1 MLNACGALMVRSC
14 HQFLSI
20 NSYFSLAFLHQ
31 ANYICIKYFLM
42 RKNHVDQSLREHLRE
57 TFATYI
63 KSKNMRQTP
72 ERFAI
77 LDKALEQKVHFD
89 IDELYKDI
97 EGEYHVSRSTVYNT
111 IELLCECN
119 ILRKHY
125 LNETQAVYE
134 LAEDKHLHLICLKCG
149 AVKEVDG
156 SVVSEYLSGLK
167 FRGFH
172 TTFSSVNIYGLCS
185 ACSRKPRKTQKPKP

>member
-1 MLNACGALMVRSC
+1 MKSAT
-14 HQFLSI
+14 I
-20 NSYFSLAFLHQ
+20 
-31 ANYICIKYFLM
+31 
-42 RKNHVDQSLREHLRE
+42 DQSLREHLKE
-57 TFATYI
+57 TFANYI
-63 KSKNMRQTP
+63 KSKKMRQTP

-149 AVKEVDG
+149 AVKEVNG
-156 SVVSEYLSGLK
+156 AEVSDYLSGLR

-172 TTFSSVNIYGLCS
+172 PTFSSVNIYGLCS
-185 ACSRKPRKTQKPKP
+185 ACTRKPKKTQKP

>member
-1 MLNACGALMVRSC
+1 M
-14 HQFLSI
+14 
-20 NSYFSLAFLHQ
+20 
-31 ANYICIKYFLM
+31 K
-42 RKNHVDQSLREHLRE
+42 KNNVDQTLREKLKQS
-57 TFATYI
+57 FATYI
-63 KSKNMRQTP
+63 KSKRMRQTP

-77 LDKALEQKVHFD
+77 LDKALEQNVHFD

-97 EGEYHVSRSTVYNT
+97 EAEYHVSRSTVYNT

-149 AVKEVDG
+149 SVKEVDG
-156 SVVSEYLSGLK
+156 TQVSEYLSSLK
-167 FRGFH
+167 MRGFH
-172 TTFSSVNIYGLCS
+172 PSFSSVNIYGLCS
-185 ACSRKPRKTQKPKP
+185 ACSRKPKKTLKP